1 MPYLK
6 LIELAT
12 RNVTEVRDDV
22 ARLGRSPE
30 CTVVFSGERAGVVS
44 SLHLEIRYGV
54 AGWLLKD
61 LASLNGTF
69 LNGRRLTGEGLLKA
83 GDVIGLGETG
93 PRIVVA
99 AVAESV
105 PKRPESA
112 DRAPDPHAGR
122 RMPASA
128 RSYGVTLLDPATGRR
143 HEARGIRIR
152 LGRGHECEVRLA
164 DSSDVIV
171 SRVHAELAAGPSGAL
186 VVRDVGSRNG
196 TFLND
201 ERVTEPIP
209 IRLGDRIML
218 GASGPVLVVE
228 GLGTAPQLRAVPAP
242 GALGRKSVMARI
254 RAAVA
259 KLLPPAGTDEYQ
271 SPGPVAP
278 PRDKGGDA

>member
-83 GDVIGLGETG
+83 GDIIGLGETG
-93 PRIVVA
+93 PRIAVA
-99 AVAESV
+99 AVAEGV
-105 PKRPESA
+105 PKRPEGA
-112 DRAPDPHAGR
+112 DRSPNPPPGR

-143 HEARGIRIR
+143 HDARGIRIR

-218 GASGPVLVVE
+218 GAGGPVLVVE
-228 GLGTAPQLRAVPAP
+228 GLGTAPQLRAVSPP
-242 GALGRKSVMARI
+242 GARGRKSVMARI
-254 RAAVA
+254 RAAVG
-259 KLLPPAGTDEYQ
+259 KLLPPGGADEYE
-271 SPGPVAP
+271 SPGPAAP